1 MPSTFKLSTLLQNS
15 YAASATRA
23 PIRHSVPEINVSLAD
38 QWSVAAEF
46 TANSANTIAIGA
58 GSLTIT
64 VNGVTQ
70 LDPITR
76 VAIIPARVLGYII
89 SVAGPANGSV
99 AVACAGFGRITFSSI
114 NVGVGGVLNI
124 YNPNAGNSVAT
135 TDVLTITPPAP
146 GYTVS
151 VVAYGSPN
159 VLP

>member
-1 MPSTFKLSTLLQNS
+1 
-15 YAASATRA
+15 
-23 PIRHSVPEINVSLAD
+23 VPDINVSLAD

-46 TANSANTIAIGA
+46 TTATGNTITVGT
-58 GSLTIT
+58 GVLTIT

-70 LDPITR
+70 LDPISR
-76 VAIIPARVLGYII
+76 VAIVPARVLGYII

-99 AVACAGFGRITFSSI
+99 AVACTAFGKITFSSI

-124 YNPNAGNSVAT
+124 YNPNAGNAAAT
-135 TDVLTITPPAP
+135 EVLTITPPAT

-151 VVAYGSPN
+151 VVAYGSAT